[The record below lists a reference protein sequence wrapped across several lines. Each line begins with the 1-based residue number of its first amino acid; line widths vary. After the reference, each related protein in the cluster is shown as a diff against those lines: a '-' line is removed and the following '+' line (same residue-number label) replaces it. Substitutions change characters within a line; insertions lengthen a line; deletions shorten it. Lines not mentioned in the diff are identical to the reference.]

1 MVKAQLDKQK
11 NKNKGT
17 YVPICKQMHP
27 YTYERN
33 QSTANKPKYKKV
45 TQWTKED
52 KNEINQ
58 LKTKLKQKI
67 KPKLES
73 NRGIK
78 QRKQSKQSKM
88 LKKIEKQG

>member
-17 YVPICKQMHP
+17 FVPICKQMHP

-45 TQWTKED
+45 TQ
-52 KNEINQ
+52 
-58 LKTKLKQKI
+58 
-67 KPKLES
+67 
-73 NRGIK
+73 
-78 QRKQSKQSKM
+78 
-88 LKKIEKQG
+88 